1 MINSNRNGEWYGY
14 NSYRGTQLFNK
25 EIYTPSCLR
34 NLVQAYTSTRKI
46 QLKHKR
52 STYTGHSESDD
63 AVLFAP
69 KICKPSNLT
78 VVSSTFILLIF
89 VARLNQV
96 TKLLIMN
103 PFNYCAGFGS

>member
-1 MINSNRNGEWYGY
+1 MSQKFGPGLY
-14 NSYRGTQLFNK
+14 FNK
-25 EIYTPSCLR
+25 E
-34 NLVQAYTSTRKI
+34 NSTQTQK
-46 QLKHKR
+46 KHLHW
-52 STYTGHSESDD
+52 SFESDN